1 MGRPGEPIAEL
12 TKFGWII
19 ASPEEETGVTNMLFS
34 TISLHDYEKF
44 CSLDCLGI
52 KRDVMIVIMFTR
64 NFKNSWG
71 VNLGNFMKRI

>member
-19 ASPEEETGVTNMLFS
+19 VSPEEETGVTNMLFS
-34 TISLHDYEKF
+34 TTSLHDYEKI

-52 KRDVMIVIMFTR
+52 KRGVMIVIMFTR
-64 NFKNSWG
+64 NFKNS
-71 VNLGNFMKRI
+71 